1 MSLIH
6 TGTTRTALAAV
17 IDTLTKAGAAPVIE
31 IYDAAVLL
39 AEVAMNAATPWVA
52 GAAGEIDATL
62 PLSDSSAN
70 AAGTADIF
78 IVYDD
83 PSGGGGTEIFR
94 GSVSVTGGGG
104 DLQFSN
110 PVFAVGETIN
120 ITQFTWIAPL

>member
-1 MSLIH
+1 MALTH
-6 TGTTRTALAAV
+6 PDATRTALAAA
-17 IDTLTKAGAAPVIE
+17 IDTITKAGAAPVIE

-39 AEVAMNAATPWVA
+39 AEVAMDAATPWVA

-70 AAGTADIF
+70 AAGTADNF

-83 PSGGGGTEIFR
+83 PSGGGGTEVFR
-94 GSVSVTGGGG
+94 GTVSVVGGGG

-110 PVFAVGETIN
+110 PTFAAGETIN
-120 ITQFTWIAPL
+120 ITQFTWIAPV